1 MKKLFALLLVLVLV
15 AGLAACGQPQQ
26 QAAPPAATPAP
37 GAAAPAPA
45 AGGSTFG
52 VISWGDGEV
61 PIALVTDYGD
71 IDDESYNQ
79 GAWEGVLQFA
89 HAHNIPYQYIRP
101 TARGSTEANLNAI
114 SLAIAGGAQ
123 VLVTPG
129 FLFTESIY
137 VAQEMYPD
145 VTIILL
151 DAIPA
156 PPGGDT
162 YIARNTVAVLY
173 AEEQSG
179 FLAGYAAVM
188 DGHRNLGFIGG
199 IPVPSV
205 IRFGTGFVE
214 GAEWAAAQLGLAAGE
229 VNVRYTYLGS
239 FAPSPEA
246 QTLAASWY
254 ADGIEIIFV
263 AAGGAGLSV
272 FAAADASPS
281 GLVIGVDV
289 DQSSHS
295 ERIITSALKE
305 LRNSVADMLDMF
317 FSGNFPGGQIFM
329 MDATN
334 YGVGLPT
341 GPAGFDRFQNFTRA
355 QYDAVFADL
364 ARGAIPVSDAYG
376 SPNPLDILTDLALV
390 GVTCVG

>member
-1 MKKLFALLLVLVLV
+1 MKKLLALLLTMVLVV
-15 AGLAACGQPQQ
+15 GLAACAQPQP
-26 QAAPPAATPAP
+26 QAP
-37 GAAAPAPA
+37 AAPADEPAPTDDPGEPA
-45 AGGSTFG
+45 AGNSFG
-52 VISWGDGEV
+52 IISWADGEV
-61 PIALVTDYGD
+61 PIALITDYGD

-89 HAHNIPYQYIRP
+89 RANNIPYQYIRP
-101 TARGSTEANLNAI
+101 TERGSTEANMNAI
-114 SLAIAGGAQ
+114 SLAISGGAQ

-137 VAQEMYPD
+137 EAQQVYPD

-156 PPGGDT
+156 PPDGDS
-162 YIARNTVAVLY
+162 YIGQNTVAVLY

-205 IRFGTGFVE
+205 IRFGTGFIE
-214 GAEWAAAQLGLAAGE
+214 GAEWAAAELGLAQGE

-239 FAPSPEA
+239 FGASPEA

-263 AAGGAGLSV
+263 AAGGAGLSI
-272 FAAADASPS
+272 FAAADASPA

-289 DQSSHS
+289 DQAGHS

-317 FSGNFPGGQIFM
+317 FTGNFPGGEIFM

-341 GPAGFDRFQNFTRA
+341 AADSFDRFENFTRA
-355 QYDAVFADL
+355 QYDAVFAEL
-364 ARGAIPVSDAYG
+364 ASGAIPVSDAYG

-390 GVTCVG
+390 DVTWVG